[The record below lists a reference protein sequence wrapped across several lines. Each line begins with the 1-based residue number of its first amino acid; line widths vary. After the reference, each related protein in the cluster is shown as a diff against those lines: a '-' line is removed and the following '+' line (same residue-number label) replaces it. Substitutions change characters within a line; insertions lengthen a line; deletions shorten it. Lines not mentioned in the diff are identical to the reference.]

1 MKTVINI
8 VLAVCAAALVYV
20 CYGSI
25 MGPINFDNTRDAREK
40 EVIARLID
48 IRKAQVEYRNT
59 HQGVYTASF
68 DTLIDFVKTAKL
80 PFVKKEGALTD
91 EQLEKGM
98 TEKKAMALINK
109 AKKTAISYEEK
120 LKKYLQSVLVS
131 NELADRVRAAFD
143 AYVFLSYR
151 KKDRHHA
158 NELMRIIHNIPGC
171 RDIAIWFDEFLSPG
185 ESFRSNIE
193 SAMTKSQLFT
203 LLVTPNLLEDGNYVM
218 LEEYPMAIKAKMSI
232 LAAEMEKTNIRDLQ
246 QRYIDLPNLLL
257 PFGL

>member
-68 DTLIDFVKTAKL
+68 DTLIDFIKTAKL

-91 EQLEKGM
+91 AQLEAGM

-109 AKKTAISYEEK
+109 AKKTGNWKEVEK
-120 LKKYLQSVLVS
+120 EGLMNFKRDTMWVSVLDTIYPKGFNADSLRYVPFG
-131 NELADRVRAAFD
+131 NGKQFELASRQDT
-143 AYVFLSYR
+143 
-151 KKDRHHA
+151 
-158 NELMRIIHNIPGC
+158 
-171 RDIAIWFDEFLSPG
+171 
-185 ESFRSNIE
+185 
-193 SAMTKSQLFT
+193 TKSGAPLNLFQAQTPYETYIGDLDKQQLI
-203 LLVTPNLLEDGNYVM
+203 NL
-218 LEEYPMAIKAKMSI
+218 K
-232 LAAEMEKTNIRDLQ
+232 DLQ
-246 QRYIDLPNLLL
+246 NKLSKYCGLRVGDIEQPNNNA
-257 PFGL
+257 GNWE